1 MQVGC
6 RGEETDYVVRRRGVV
21 VIDTAELH
29 STNPELR
36 LCAGSNPAR
45 DVSEICDGEDI

>member
-6 RGEETDYVVRRRGVV
+6 RGEGTDYAVRRRDVV
-21 VIDTAELH
+21 VINTAKLH